1 MDFVIN
7 RFDDILVAVSA
18 VVAAASAICALT
30 PNTKDDAFLSKIRR
44 FLNVLALNVGKAAS

>member
-7 RFDDILVAVSA
+7 RFDDILVAISA

-30 PNTKDDAFLSKIRR
+30 PNTKDDAILSKIRR
-44 FLNVLALNVGKAAS
+44 FLNVLALNVGKAAP

>member
-7 RFDDILVAVSA
+7 RFDDILVTISA

-30 PNTKDDAFLSKIRR
+30 PNTKDDALLSKIRR